1 MLRYVGIGKVVE
13 KAKRVIDFRFDGKSL
28 KNQNLASPDLFKNS
42 DNENSEY
49 LVKIKWI
56 KSVPA
61 NEAKWRNNFGL
72 FTTQLIKASL
82 ENQINTIK
90 FLEKE
95 FEVSFQNI
103 MNN

>member
-1 MLRYVGIGKVVE
+1 MFLVGHSIERLGQPL
-13 KAKRVIDFRFDGKSL
+13 KS
-28 KNQNLASPDLFKNS
+28 QNLVCTGLFNNS

-61 NEAKWRNNFGL
+61 DDAKWKNSFGL

-82 ENQINTIK
+82 ENQVKTIK
-90 FLEKE
+90 FLEDE

-103 MNN
+103 MNE

>member
-1 MLRYVGIGKVVE
+1 MRQVKEKIKALVE
-13 KAKRVIDFRFDGKSL
+13 KIKL
-28 KNQNLASPDLFKNS
+28 
-42 DNENSEY
+42 Y

-61 NEAKWRNNFGL
+61 SKAKWKNNSGL

-82 ENQINTIK
+82 ENQTKTIK

-95 FEVSFQNI
+95 FEVNFQNI
-103 MNN
+103 MN